1 MEKHGESHAFFIP
14 AAGYWL
20 HAHLPD
26 IYGMNT
32 STDAAAPIAVFNSRA
47 FRWPFWL
54 CIILMMQAG
63 MGAMFIPILLGAP
76 VWVSVAVLM
85 GVILLM
91 MGLLA
96 GNCTYTLHDGGITQE
111 IRSFSLMPVLKRTVR
126 HFSWSQI
133 LYYKAG
139 TDMTKSLEQYNYLYI
154 SVSPFPYQLRLSDH
168 QWDKQ
173 AFLQFAEA
181 FATQIEIRK
190 QQTPSSSK
198 PSTAACVH
206 FRYNAAIIFS
216 PEVFLRKAD
225 SPHFI
230 LDTDHWQCGTGL
242 VDVGLWSGTTASL
255 VPVWCHYCARP
266 KLYGLPVIS
275 EKIIIDDRHNSTVW

>member
-20 HAHLPD
+20 HAYLPD

-198 PSTAACVH
+198 PSTAAASISDIMQQSS
-206 FRYNAAIIFS
+206 FRRRSFYEKPIAHIIFWILIIGSAVLAWWMWAYGLAQQRHWYRFGAIIVPGLS
-216 PEVFLRKAD
+216 YMAYRLYRK
-225 SPHFI
+225 
-230 LDTDHWQCGTGL
+230 
-242 VDVGLWSGTTASL
+242 
-255 VPVWCHYCARP
+255 
-266 KLYGLPVIS
+266 K
-275 EKIIIDDRHNSTVW
+275 